1 MNAAL
6 VESIEA
12 RMETQ
17 IEGAAMQSLLGHGE
31 ANGITPLLCAFERDY
46 AEWKTG
52 DAVCEMRLFVP
63 RSDGEKVDL
72 VCRGMALPGSGSSVV
87 LEVCLPVP
95 FLTSS
100 VTASGLMRRPAAL
113 RRSAFRTPLPEQVW
127 APAPEC
133 TAWHLGVA
141 PTRIASQ
148 GVTRA
153 DREFK
158 NGDTIMYQNKA
169 ILIGFLGGDAEVR
182 TGKNNQKFTTLSL
195 ATKTSYKDK
204 ESGEYISHTEWHRS
218 IVFGKL
224 GEFAATLKKGA
235 HIQIEGEIR
244 HTEYTPK
251 KAKKPV
257 RTDSIRVNSI
267 LKLDRAEKA
276 AAEEQEANE
285 ELPFDEAVE

>member
-1 MNAAL
+1 
-6 VESIEA
+6 
-12 RMETQ
+12 
-17 IEGAAMQSLLGHGE
+17 MQSLLGRGE
-31 ANGITPLLCAFERDY
+31 ANAITPLLCALERDR
-46 AEWKTG
+46 AEWQTR
-52 DAVCEMRLFVP
+52 DNRCEMPLFVP
-63 RSDGEKVDL
+63 RSGARSMDL
-72 VCRGMALPGSGSSVV
+72 VCRATASPESGSSVV
-87 LEVCLPVP
+87 LEACLPVP

-100 VTASGLMRRPAAL
+100 VTASGLLRRPAAL

-133 TAWHLGVA
+133 TAWRLGVA
-141 PTRIASQ
+141 PTATPSHTNRVLGTLSSRIASQ

-158 NGDTIMYQNKA
+158 NGDTKMYQNKA

-244 HTEYTPK
+244 HSEYTPK

-276 AAEEQEANE
+276 AAEEQEADE
-285 ELPFDEAVE
+285 ELPFDEAAE

>member
-1 MNAAL
+1 M
-6 VESIEA
+6 
-12 RMETQ
+12 R
-17 IEGAAMQSLLGHGE
+17 SLLGHGE
-31 ANGITPLLCAFERDY
+31 TDGISPLLCAPEGGR
-46 AEWKTG
+46 AEQQTSDTG
-52 DAVCEMRLFVP
+52 CEMRLFAW
-63 RSDGEKVDL
+63 RSGVSKESGLPADGITEKQGGRIVL
-72 VCRGMALPGSGSSVV
+72 TSVSSVQ
-87 LEVCLPVP
+87 
-95 FLTSS
+95 FLTCS
-100 VTASGLMRRPAAL
+100 VTASGPLRRPAAR

-127 APAPEC
+127 GPAPEC
-133 TAWHLGVA
+133 TAWRLGVA
-141 PTRIASQ
+141 PTRIASP

-204 ESGEYISHTEWHRS
+204 ESGEYISHTEWHRC
-218 IVFGKL
+218 IVFGKFS
-224 GEFAATLKKGA
+224 EFAATLKKGA
-235 HIQIEGEIR
+235 HLQVEGEIR

-257 RTDSIRVNSI
+257 RTDTIRVTSI

-276 AAEEQEANE
+276 AAEEQEAEQEIPSE
-285 ELPFDEAVE
+285 EVTE